1 MESLATLFWQ
11 QMDWVRPESYVA
23 DNDYLSFVSMNK
35 VFFAG
40 VHDAVKAL
48 SAR

>member
-1 MESLATLFWQ
+1 
-11 QMDWVRPESYVA
+11 MDWVRPESYVA

-35 VFFAG
+35 ALFAS

-48 SAR
+48 GTR